1 MRIIPYNIY
10 SRYYLAMILYGE
22 KGEDKMHTLDI
33 DKLIMYK
40 SIIHHNLYN
49 DGIFIKCEHNN
60 ILYVQFDYDTI
71 MLNVDDYQR
80 SWYVKNYSG
89 YQISGSKVLDSS
101 RDFENTFLFSTITQI
116 KDKLHEIENEIHSLP
131 DIGYASNINKIAKQK
146 GYLEAQKSSLVSMQ
160 WHPYFEKIDM

>member
-1 MRIIPYNIY
+1 
-10 SRYYLAMILYGE
+10 MILYGE
-22 KGEDKMHTLDI
+22 KRGEDKMHTLDI

-40 SIIHHNLYN
+40 SIIDHNLYN

-71 MLNVDDYQR
+71 MLSVDDYQR

-131 DIGYASNINKIAKQK
+131 DIGYASNMNKIAKQK
-146 GYLEAQKSSLVSMQ
+146 VILKLKKV
-160 WHPYFEKIDM
+160 H

>member
-1 MRIIPYNIY
+1 MLMII
-10 SRYYLAMILYGE
+10 
-22 KGEDKMHTLDI
+22 KK
-33 DKLIMYK
+33 
-40 SIIHHNLYN
+40 
-49 DGIFIKCEHNN
+49 
-60 ILYVQFDYDTI
+60 
-71 MLNVDDYQR
+71 

-131 DIGYASNINKIAKQK
+131 DIGYASNMNKIAKQK
-146 GYLEAQKSSLVSMQ
+146 GYLEAQKSSLVSIQ